1 MNHHRTQLEV
11 CLTNQQQ
18 RAAELAALQEEYRSI
33 TDGKLS
39 PNSTPAAS
47 VVSSKEPDESCDS
60 DLMDEYSPPLP
71 PTEGQPSAFDLP
83 SPPMEDPVPG
93 IKAKRLKTSDPHS
106 PAHGV
111 GHDLA
116 LFGKH
121 IALCSDDELD
131 MYLKEIQ
138 KRREAIVDAAA
149 SGILTGDFESE
160 VPEV

>member
-1 MNHHRTQLEV
+1 MLQSWNGPGIIIAHNWRCVSRT
-11 CLTNQQQ
+11 NNKGQQNSLLFRKNIGQ
-18 RAAELAALQEEYRSI
+18 S

-60 DLMDEYSPPLP
+60 DLMDDDCPPLP
-71 PTEGQPSAFDLP
+71 PTEGQPSVFGLP
-83 SPPMEDPVPG
+83 SPPMEDPVQG
-93 IKAKRLKTSDPHS
+93 TKAKRLKTSDPHT

-111 GHDLA
+111 GHDPA
-116 LFGKH
+116 LFGQH

-138 KRREAIVDAAA
+138 KEAR
-149 SGILTGDFESE
+149 SYC
-160 VPEV
+160 